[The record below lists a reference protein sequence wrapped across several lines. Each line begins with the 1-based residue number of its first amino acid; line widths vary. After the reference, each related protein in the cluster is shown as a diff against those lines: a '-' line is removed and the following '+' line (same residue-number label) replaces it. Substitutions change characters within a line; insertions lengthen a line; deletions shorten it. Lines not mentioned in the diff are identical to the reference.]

1 MFENKTYIV
10 KQGTSVDV
18 VIKDLNM
25 FGKDNWEVSGVL
37 RNNGDDVIFFL
48 KRKIHTKRSKK

>member
-10 KQGTSVDV
+10 KQGTSVDT
-18 VIKDLNM
+18 VIKDLNV
-25 FGKDNWEVSGVL
+25 FGKENWEVSGVL

>member
-10 KQGTSVDV
+10 KQGTSVDT
-18 VIKDLNM
+18 VIKDLNV
-25 FGKDNWEVSGVL
+25 FGKENWEVSGVL

-48 KRKIHTKRSKK
+48 KRKVHTKRSKK

>member
-10 KQGTSVDV
+10 KQGTSVDT

-25 FGKDNWEVSGVL
+25 FSKDNWETSGVL
-37 RNNGDDVIFFL
+37 KNNGGDVIFFL
-48 KRKIHTKRSKK
+48 KRKIHEKRFKK